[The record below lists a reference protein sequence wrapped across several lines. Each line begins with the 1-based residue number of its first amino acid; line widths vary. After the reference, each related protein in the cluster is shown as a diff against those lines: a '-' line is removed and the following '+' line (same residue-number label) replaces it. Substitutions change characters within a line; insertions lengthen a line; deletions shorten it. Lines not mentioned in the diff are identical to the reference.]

1 MTENRPKIVKKLIEN
16 RPHHPSRH
24 TDKCS
29 GLCQEMEGLAAQL
42 SCLNT
47 DISQEG
53 EKEKEKEKEQEE
65 EKEKEEEEE
74 EKEQEEEKEKE
85 KKKKKK
91 TFLEMLMDIP
101 RQP

>member
-1 MTENRPKIVKKLIEN
+1 MTENRPKIVKKSIEN

-24 TDKCS
+24 AK
-29 GLCQEMEGLAAQL
+29 GLAAQL
-42 SCLNT
+42 SCLNN
-47 DISQEG
+47 DISQEE

-74 EKEQEEEKEKE
+74 EKEQEEEKEK